1 LGFDLALVGLRN
13 TNNSSGVYITSPAG
27 SSRYNMPGTIPLS
40 AYAGSSPGTVTLVEY
55 FDSAVKVGQ
64 ATTVPYAANW
74 NGASAGSHTLTA
86 VATYSGGLQI
96 TSPAIAV
103 VVGPAPAPI
112 APTFTQFFSYGSQ
125 W

>member
-1 LGFDLALVGLRN
+1 TPIDVLLSTAGLIGGTNTLAVEIHQDSITSSDLGFDLALVGLRN

-74 NGASAGSHTLTA
+74 NGASAG
-86 VATYSGGLQI
+86 
-96 TSPAIAV
+96 
-103 VVGPAPAPI
+103 
-112 APTFTQFFSYGSQ
+112 
-125 W
+125 